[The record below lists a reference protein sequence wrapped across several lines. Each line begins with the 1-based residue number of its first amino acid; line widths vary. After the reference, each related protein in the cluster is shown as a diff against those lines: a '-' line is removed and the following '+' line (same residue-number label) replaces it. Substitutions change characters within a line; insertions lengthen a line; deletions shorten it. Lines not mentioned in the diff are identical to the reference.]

1 MAAENLAAYILEQKE
16 ETGTLPTDKA
26 ITIERFRDELG
37 DWRICILTPFGAR
50 IHAPWAIALQR
61 LLGDASGFE
70 IQVMYTD
77 DGIVLR
83 FADVDELPP
92 RDALIPDPDEIEELV
107 IPDDLAVALAENEE
121 RVRSIE
127 SDLVAARR
135 EAESAEAERDEAR
148 HSVADLTRRF
158 EEEQQARR
166 AAEEAAAVE
175 RETGTPLSVVGEILA
190 PERGRWLALEDGRE
204 VDAEQTGDEYW
215 RRATL
220 LPDGRVFVTGGFDA
234 LTVPPSQRT

>member
-1 MAAENLAAYILEQKE
+1 MPPCTWRVETITRDRVIVSPAPGEAGRLPFWRGDGPGRPIELGRALGAFVGKLGRQGRARASDWLQKNTPLDRFAADNLAAYVLEQKE

-83 FADVDELPP
+83 FAD
-92 RDALIPDPDEIEELV
+92 
-107 IPDDLAVALAENEE
+107 AVPG
-121 RVRSIE
+121 I
-127 SDLVAARR
+127 
-135 EAESAEAERDEAR
+135 
-148 HSVADLTRRF
+148 
-158 EEEQQARR
+158 
-166 AAEEAAAVE
+166 
-175 RETGTPLSVVGEILA
+175 
-190 PERGRWLALEDGRE
+190 
-204 VDAEQTGDEYW
+204 
-215 RRATL
+215 
-220 LPDGRVFVTGGFDA
+220 
-234 LTVPPSQRT
+234 